1 MIIGIAACSEIDPDA
16 TNATTIEV
24 VAELL

>member
-1 MIIGIAACSEIDPDA
+1 MMIGTAPSSVIDPEA
-16 TNATTIEV
+16 TRATTIEV